1 MRLNRKNTPTL
12 LVAIV
17 IACSLCFVA
26 PSNALAFSDVS
37 SSTPHSEDIV
47 WLGDTGIAQGYQDGT
62 YGCMR
67 PVYRQDMAAFLRRLA
82 IKMGDTEAELWQPD
96 ESSWSSF
103 NDVNA
108 DTPHAEDIL
117 WLAKMGISAGY
128 KNSDGSCSFKPMT
141 PVYRQD
147 MAAFMRR
154 LAMHLGDT
162 ATSQYSDY
170 NQNPGSFSDV
180 SFNSDHCW
188 DTWWLYDFG
197 VATGYSDGTFRGM
210 TYVYRQDMAAF
221 IHRFFGKVQIGTIN
235 NDICIGG
242 WSELNGL
249 RVYLKPSGEALKG
262 EWCLGGKWY
271 HFDEQT
277 GAMSVGFTT
286 LSDGR
291 IVYYG
296 SDGAMVYGERNI
308 DNKWYHFNESNG
320 AMSTG
325 LTKLP
330 DGRTVLYSSDGV
342 MLYGKQ
348 EFDGRIGY
356 FDTTS
361 GKLLTSCWVEDDG
374 VSYFVDSEGYIKLC
388 RKKDDSGRWVITD
401 LNGNVQ
407 GGWIKD
413 SGATF
418 YADPSTGRI
427 CTGQQ
432 RIDGYWYYF
441 DDSTGAMIYGW
452 KYISNQSK
460 WVWYGP
466 NGGDGRMRYGYQT
479 VDGVQRYF
487 DTLTGACD
495 KIGYQN
501 PSQYFQVSSRT
512 VTLPGYAQNHGKFSY
527 VTPSRIS
534 VDASKE
540 DCINAMIGRAYEY
553 VGTTPYIW
561 DYACAP
567 GVGVDCAGLVMQ
579 CLYATGMDLSPSFTP
594 YDHYY
599 TPGHNHYA
607 NDMWSSSKFWH
618 LSYSQRERGDLVC
631 WPGHIAIYIGNDQVI
646 EAVTPQIGVRI
657 TKVYNVGKIKGVLRP
672 FV

>member
-1 MRLNRKNTPTL
+1 MLSLRKITPPFVSL
-12 LVAIV
+12 A
-17 IACSLCFVA
+17 IACSVCFLNPA
-26 PSNALAFSDVS
+26 SALAFTDVNA
-37 SSTPHSEDIV
+37 STPHAEDV
-47 WLGDTGIAQGYQDGT
+47 TWLGDTGIAQGYQDGS

-82 IKMGDTEAELWQPD
+82 VKTGDTEAATWQPD
-96 ESSWSSF
+96 ESSWSAF
-103 NDVNA
+103 NDISS

-117 WLAKMGISAGY
+117 WLAKTGISTGY
-128 KNSDGSCSFKPMT
+128 VNSDGSRSFRPMT

-147 MAAFMRR
+147 MSAFMRR
-154 LAMHLGDT
+154 LAMRLGDSST
-162 ATSQYSDY
+162 AQYQDY
-170 NQNPGSFSDV
+170 NQNPGTFSDV
-180 SFNSDHCW
+180 NFDSDHCW
-188 DTWWLYDFG
+188 DTWWLRDFSISE
-197 VATGYSDGTFRGM
+197 GYSDGTFRGM

-221 IHRFFGKVQIGTIN
+221 IHRFFN
-235 NDICIGG
+235 NVHFEAVNDPIFIGG
-242 WSELNGL
+242 WSEVDGS

-262 EWCLGGKWY
+262 EWRLLGKWY

-277 GAMSVGFTT
+277 GAMSVGLTT

-308 DNKWYHFNESNG
+308 GGKWYHFDESSG
-320 AMSTG
+320 AMSFG

-330 DGRTVLYSSDGV
+330 DGRTVLYGSDGA

-348 EFDGRIGY
+348 EFNGRTAY
-356 FDTTS
+356 FDTATGAMLVS
-361 GKLLTSCWVEDDG
+361 RWVDDGG
-374 VSYFVDSEGYIKLC
+374 VSYYVDANGYIKL
-388 RKKDDSGRWVITD
+388 RRQKDASGNWILTD
-401 LNGNVQ
+401 LNGNVK
-407 GGWIKD
+407 GGWITD
-413 SGATF
+413 SGTTF

-427 CTGQQ
+427 VTGQR
-432 RIDGYWYYF
+432 RIDGSWYYF
-441 DDSTGAMIYGW
+441 DDSTGAMIRGW
-452 KYISNQSK
+452 KYISSQSK

-466 NGGDGRMRYGYQT
+466 DGGDGRMRYGYQT
-479 VDGVQRYF
+479 VDGVLRYF

-501 PSQYFQVSSRT
+501 PSQYYRVSSRS
-512 VTLPGYAQNHGKFSY
+512 VSLPSYAQNRGKFSY

-534 VDASKE
+534 VDASKQ
-540 DCINAMIGRAYEY
+540 DCINAMISRAYEY

-579 CLYATGMDLSPSFTP
+579 CLYAAGMDLSPNFTP

-599 TPGHNHYA
+599 TWGHDQYA
-607 NDMWSSSKFWH
+607 NGMWNSNKFQH
-618 LSYSQRERGDLVC
+618 LSYGQRQRGDLIC
-631 WPGHIAIYIGNDQVI
+631 WPGHIAIYIGNNQVI
-646 EAVTPQIGVRI
+646 EAYSPSVGVRI
-657 TKVYNVGKIKGVLRP
+657 TNVYNVGKIKGVLRP